1 MSTSLDDVIE
11 RAHAREIVGVFRSR
25 RDLDGTFEALQ
36 LGGFNRA
43 DFDAVSEL
51 VNVPQPPSSVAPTGK
66 RPVILRTTREPVI
79 MSDDANTASAVIAG
93 ILGTVCALAAVSWVT
108 AAGGQPAAAVL
119 AAFLGGIAVGGI
131 AYIVTPR
138 FLGNARANS
147 AEGIAFPS
155 GYILRVRVLSPDREE
170 KARQILR
177 GHGAKAIKVR
187 DIEGDKRLEDIPWSS
202 LKPDPWLGDDRLG
215 QP

>member
-11 RAHAREIVGVFRSR
+11 RANAREIVGEFKTR

-43 DFDAVSEL
+43 DLDAVSEF
-51 VNVPQPPSSVAPTGK
+51 VNVPQPPSSTAPTEK
-66 RPVILRTTREPVI
+66 RPVILCTTTQEPVI
-79 MSDDANTASAVIAG
+79 MSADANAASAVIAG
-93 ILGTVCALAAVSWVT
+93 ILGIVCALAAVFWVT

-131 AYIVTPR
+131 AYIVTPW
-138 FLGNARANS
+138 FLGNPRANS
-147 AEGIAFPS
+147 AEGVAFQS

-170 KARQILR
+170 KARRILR

-187 DIEGDKRLEDIPWSS
+187 DIESDKQVEDIP
-202 LKPDPWLGDDRLG
+202 
-215 QP
+215 